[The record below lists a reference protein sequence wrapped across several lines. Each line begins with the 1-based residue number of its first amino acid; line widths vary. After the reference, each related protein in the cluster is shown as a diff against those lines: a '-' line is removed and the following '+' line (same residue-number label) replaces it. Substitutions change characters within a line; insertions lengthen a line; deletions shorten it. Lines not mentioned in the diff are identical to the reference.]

1 MITSKVGFYAV
12 VARCWGW
19 SLGIWFISFSQAA
32 GNQPSAPQISNVPSD
47 QCELQCHSKYGANM
61 AANQLVQTRI
71 DGTIKDEAAA
81 VLAAMGLTV
90 SDAVRLMLTK
100 VAKEHALPFDP
111 VTAPNATTIA
121 AIKQARAGKL
131 PRAKSIAD
139 LKKALSARD

>member
-1 MITSKVGFYAV
+1 
-12 VARCWGW
+12 
-19 SLGIWFISFSQAA
+19 
-32 GNQPSAPQISNVPSD
+32 
-47 QCELQCHSKYGANM
+47 M

-71 DGTIKDEAAA
+71 DGAIKSEAAA

-111 VTAPNATTIA
+111 LIPNATTI

-131 PRAKSIAD
+131 PRAKSLAD
-139 LKKALSARD
+139 LKSALNADD